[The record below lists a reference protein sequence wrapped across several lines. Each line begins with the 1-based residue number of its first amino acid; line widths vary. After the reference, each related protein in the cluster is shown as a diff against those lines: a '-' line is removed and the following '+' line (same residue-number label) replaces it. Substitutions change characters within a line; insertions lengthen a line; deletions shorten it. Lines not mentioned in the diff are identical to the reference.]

1 MDQLSSNNIV
11 YTYNTSG
18 SKDLIKDLEQQLKEN
33 IEKEDYKQAAIIASK
48 IKELKNSKLIS
59 SKIAGKFSAKE
70 AASKAL
76 GTGFADG
83 VKHKDIEILNLESGK
98 PIINL
103 HSNAKQK
110 LNNIQSSS
118 ISISNEDGFVITI
131 VTFLVKNQ

>member
-1 MDQLSSNNIV
+1 MEILQGIDLLKIERIKKVYLSYGNRF
-11 YTYNTSG
+11 
-18 SKDLIKDLEQQLKEN
+18 LKK
-33 IEKEDYKQAAIIASK
+33 IFTDKE

-103 HSNAKQK
+103 HGKAKQK
-110 LNNIQSSS
+110 LNNIKSSS

>member
-1 MDQLSSNNIV
+1 MEILQGIDLLKIERIKKVYLSYGNRF
-11 YTYNTSG
+11 
-18 SKDLIKDLEQQLKEN
+18 LKK
-33 IEKEDYKQAAIIASK
+33 IFTDKE

-103 HSNAKQK
+103 YGKAKQK